1 MFASLADFFA
11 AWSLFRD
18 PTLAGVLAGALLG
31 GLGVYVVL
39 RRLVFLTAAV
49 SQVAGFGV
57 VASHYAALHLG
68 VSGVLASPWLGS
80 GAAALLAVGWLAWVS
95 SRRAED
101 ADATLGVLYLVGAA
115 ATLALA
121 TRTTAELH
129 DVSTLLFGSAVA
141 VLPADLRALIL
152 VAVGLGVLHL
162 VLRRGF
168 VAVVVDAEDARVRGL
183 PTRALDALLL
193 ATLAVAVAVVTRVLG
208 ALPAFAFSVLPAMA
222 ALRLAPSLSAAFVGA
237 VALGAFA
244 GGGGYVLAF
253 LFELPVGAAQA
264 LLAAL
269 LLMGSAAVAAVVR
282 R

>member
-1 MFASLADFFA
+1 MLTALSEFVA
-11 AWSLFRD
+11 AWALFRD

-39 RRLVFLTAAV
+39 RRLVFLTAAI
-49 SQVAGFGV
+49 SQVAGLGV
-57 VASHYAALHLG
+57 VASYYAALHLG
-68 VSGVLASPWLGS
+68 VTGVLASPWLGS
-80 GAAALLAVGWLAWVS
+80 GAAALCAVGWLAWVS

-101 ADATLGVLYLVGAA
+101 ADATLGVIYLVGAA

-121 TRTTAELH
+121 TRTTAELR

-141 VLPADLRALIL
+141 VMPADLWALLI
-152 VAVGLGVLHL
+152 VAFGLGAVHL

-168 VAVVVDAEDARVRGL
+168 VAVVIDAEDAQVRGL

-208 ALPAFAFSVLPAMA
+208 ALPAFAFSVLPALG
-222 ALRLAPSLSAAFVGA
+222 ALRLAPSLTAAFGIAVG
-237 VALGAFA
+237 LGALA

-253 LFELPVGAAQA
+253 LLELPVGASQA
-264 LLAAL
+264 LLAAVL
-269 LLMGSAAVAAVVR
+269 LAGCSSLAALR
-282 R
+282 RR